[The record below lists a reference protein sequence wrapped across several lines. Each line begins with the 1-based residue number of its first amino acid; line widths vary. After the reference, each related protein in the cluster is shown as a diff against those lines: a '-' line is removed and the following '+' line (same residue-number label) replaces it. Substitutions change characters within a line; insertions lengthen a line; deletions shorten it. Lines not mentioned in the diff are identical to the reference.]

1 MEPESSISFPAGEAR
16 ALVAAVEQ
24 LLADEPRRQAMGLA
38 GRRLA
43 QERYSWDA
51 IGRRLVE
58 IYDSLVT
65 RTA

>member
-1 MEPESSISFPAGEAR
+1 
-16 ALVAAVEQ
+16 
-24 LLADEPRRQAMGLA
+24 LLADEPRRQVMGLA